1 MSVLDKKEPESSIR
15 EALEYFPAPANLRQ
29 SVHAALLREES
40 NMARTERTWD
50 WSWRSIFPLSGA
62 FASGV
67 VATAVAVAL
76 YLPARDGNSTDGD
89 VVASHIR
96 SLQVAHLSDVIST
109 DQHTV
114 KPWFAGKLD
123 YSPPVADFSRDGF
136 PLKGARLDY
145 VAGQSVAALVY
156 ARQQHV
162 INVYVWPAARPKQ
175 SATRRESHEHGF
187 NVLAWQHAGME
198 YWAVS
203 DLRAEEL
210 RIFSDLLI
218 SAEPATLQK

>member
-1 MSVLDKKEPESSIR
+1 MSVLEKKEPESSIR
-15 EALEYFPAPANLRQ
+15 SAIEYFPAPASLRQ
-29 SVHAALLREES
+29 SVHAALLREEP
-40 NMARTERTWD
+40 NMAHTERTWN
-50 WSWRSIFPLSGA
+50 WRSILPLSGA

-67 VATAVAVAL
+67 AATAVAVAL
-76 YLPARDGNSTDGD
+76 YLPTRDGNSTDGD
-89 VVASHIR
+89 IVASHIR

-123 YSPPVADFSRDGF
+123 YSPPVADFSREGF
-136 PLKGARLDY
+136 PLKGGRLDY

-162 INVYVWPAARPKQ
+162 INVYVWPAAKPKQ
-175 SATRRESHEHGF
+175 STARREGHEHGF

-203 DLRAEEL
+203 DLRVEEL
-210 RIFSDLLI
+210 RIFSDLLT
-218 SAEPATLQK
+218 SAESTTLQK

>member
-1 MSVLDKKEPESSIR
+1 MSVLEKNEPESSIR
-15 EALEYFPAPANLRQ
+15 DAIEYFPAPAILRQ
-29 SVHAALLREES
+29 SVHAALLREEL
-40 NMARTERTWD
+40 NMARAGRTWN
-50 WSWRSIFPLSGA
+50 WHSIFPLGGA

-67 VATAVAVAL
+67 AATALAVTL

-123 YSPPVADFSRDGF
+123 YSPPVADFSREGF
-136 PLKGARLDY
+136 PLKGGRLDY

-162 INVYVWPAARPKQ
+162 VNVYVWPAAKSKL

-203 DLRAEEL
+203 DLRVEEL
-210 RIFSDLLI
+210 RIFSDLLT
-218 SAEPATLQK
+218 SVESATLQK

>member
-1 MSVLDKKEPESSIR
+1 MSVLEKNEPESSIR
-15 EALEYFPAPANLRQ
+15 DAIEYFPAPAILRQ
-29 SVHAALLREES
+29 SVHAALQREEL
-40 NMARTERTWD
+40 NMARAGRTWN
-50 WSWRSIFPLSGA
+50 WHSIFPLGGA

-67 VATAVAVAL
+67 AATALAVTL

-109 DQHTV
+109 DQHVV

-123 YSPPVADFSRDGF
+123 YSPPVADFSREGF
-136 PLKGARLDY
+136 PLKGGRLDY

-162 INVYVWPAARPKQ
+162 INVYVWPAAKPKL

-203 DLRAEEL
+203 DLRVEEL
-210 RIFSDLLI
+210 RIFSDLLT
-218 SAEPATLQK
+218 SVESTTQQK